1 MNIIKL
7 QVKNFEI
14 TPLEKQYVVENQ
26 VNEFAIEFEF
36 DDSWDYET
44 KYVIF
49 DNEET
54 TYKRP
59 IINNQVI
66 VPSELLNG
74 RTTIQIYGQNVE
86 NGEIVKRKPSYKYS
100 FSILNSLSTDGQE
113 ESDLPTPSQWEVYI
127 QQVQDLCNDLQSQFD
142 DLKEDCETKCND
154 VVERLA
160 EAEQDIQTNTDN
172 IRANAEAI
180 DKLNTDLL
188 DYSLVTETGNK
199 ISMSINPNTYVITLS
214 LKDKNDNILSTQS
227 VDLPLETMIVSASYS
242 NGVLTFTL
250 KNGQTLQVP
259 IGDLISGL
267 VSTDTFNQA
276 VQGLSNRITTI
287 ENDYLKSSDKT
298 ELQNQIT
305 ANADDISDIKGEQ
318 LTQNADIESLQQ
330 ENERLSRIVSGLPTK
345 NASGTNIV
353 LNDMVKCEIKEISLK
368 GDTLQDGTPTPS
380 SPIDIQSVTGDQT
393 IQCCGKNL
401 FDKNSITNSC
411 WLVENGT
418 ISTEHPGYD
427 VSDYIPITPNT
438 QYYKGK
444 NGSPRNKYYDENKQ
458 ALDTSTYQ
466 DISIG
471 GEAGTFTT
479 PNNAHYLRITINEAN
494 ADINNLQLEKGNVA
508 TPYEEY
514 QGTNYQV
521 SLASKNLFNIN
532 DCLRGYSYNY
542 GAVGTETIRAT
553 APARITLSPQYA
565 IKVKPNTKYTFNMN
579 ITDFDFAV
587 GELRSDKKTNGDS
600 GWQNGSITI
609 TTKSNTKYIVFNFR
623 KKNDTQFIPITDEQ
637 WQDFL
642 SSEAQLELGEQST
655 PFVQYSIIELCK
667 IGKYQDKIYKS
678 NDKWLLEKNI
688 GKFVLNGTQNI
699 TYSAIQGTTLL
710 VQVNLNLGNLKPNE
724 MLSNLLPYRE
734 DNWNTKLETIG
745 IGGVYNNLLQIILN
759 TDRLESNDV
768 AGFNKFV
775 SENNLIIYLQL
786 KTPTITEIT
795 DDNLINQL
803 EALNNYILLTNNT
816 IISNGNL
823 PVINDVTGYVDI
835 MSLLS
840 TQNNRNVVEEKKVV
854 TKSVEEPIEEPIE
867 DDNK

>member
-14 TPLEKQYVVENQ
+14 IPLEKQYVVENQ
-26 VNEFAIEFEF
+26 VNEFALEFEF
-36 DDSWDYET
+36 DDSWNYET

-66 VPSELLNG
+66 IPSELLNG

-100 FSILNSLSTDGQE
+100 FSILNSLSTEGQE
-113 ESDLPTPSQWEVYI
+113 ESDLPTPSQWEIYI
-127 QQVQDLCNDLQSQFD
+127 SQIQNLCNDLQSQFN

-154 VVERLA
+154 VVERLGKD
-160 EAEQDIQTNTDN
+160 EQDIQTNTDN
-172 IRANAEAI
+172 IKANAEAI

-188 DYSLVTETGNK
+188 DYSLITETGNK

-259 IGDLISGL
+259 ISDLISGL

-276 VQGLSNRITTI
+276 VQGLSNRITAI
-287 ENDYLKSSDKT
+287 ENDYLKASDKT

-305 ANADDISDIKGEQ
+305 ANADDIDNIQEEQ

-353 LNDMVKCEIKEISLK
+353 LNDMVNCEIKEISLK
-368 GDTLQDGTPTPS
+368 GDTLQDGTPTPDT
-380 SPIDIQSVTGDQT
+380 PIEIQSVKGNQT

-401 FDKNSITNSC
+401 LDTISSSVEVAGVTITPQNDGGLKITGTSTASFNRTIVNQNNPP
-411 WLVENGT
+411 LVRDNDYIRSVKTVGT
-418 ISTEHPGYD
+418 INKNGKYVFLTGRDSNNVNAMGDLSINGNETTTRSTSIEGQHLMTTINIYCSGDGVEFNCTIYPQLEVG
-427 VSDYIPITPNT
+427 STAT
-438 QYYKGK
+438 SFEKYKGTTF
-444 NGSPRNKYYDENKQ
+444 P
-458 ALDTSTYQ
+458 
-466 DISIG
+466 IS
-471 GEAGTFTT
+471 
-479 PNNAHYLRITINEAN
+479 L
-494 ADINNLQLEKGNVA
+494 GN
-508 TPYEEY
+508 
-514 QGTNYQV
+514 
-521 SLASKNLFNIN
+521 
-532 DCLRGYSYNY
+532 
-542 GAVGTETIRAT
+542 
-553 APARITLSPQYA
+553 
-565 IKVKPNTKYTFNMN
+565 
-579 ITDFDFAV
+579 
-587 GELRSDKKTNGDS
+587 
-600 GWQNGSITI
+600 
-609 TTKSNTKYIVFNFR
+609 
-623 KKNDTQFIPITDEQ
+623 
-637 WQDFL
+637 
-642 SSEAQLELGEQST
+642 
-655 PFVQYSIIELCK
+655 IELNK
-667 IGKYQDKIYKS
+667 IGNYQDKIYKS
-678 NDKWLLEKNI
+678 NDKWYLEKNV
-688 GKFVLNGTQNI
+688 GKVVLNGTQSI
-699 TYSAIQGTTLL
+699 TYTTIQGTTLL
-710 VQVNLNLGNLKPNE
+710 AQVNLNLGNLKPNE

-734 DNWNTKLETIG
+734 NNWNTELETIG
-745 IGGVYNNLLQIILN
+745 IGGVSYNLLQIILN
-759 TDRLESNDV
+759 TDRLEISNT

-775 SENNLIIYLQL
+775 SENNLIVYYQL
-786 KTPTITEIT
+786 PTSNITEIA

-823 PVINDVTGYVDI
+823 PVINDITGYVDI

-840 TQNNRNVVEEKKVV
+840 TQDNRSVVEEKKVV
-854 TKSVEEPIEEPIE
+854 TKSVEKPVEEPVEEPIE